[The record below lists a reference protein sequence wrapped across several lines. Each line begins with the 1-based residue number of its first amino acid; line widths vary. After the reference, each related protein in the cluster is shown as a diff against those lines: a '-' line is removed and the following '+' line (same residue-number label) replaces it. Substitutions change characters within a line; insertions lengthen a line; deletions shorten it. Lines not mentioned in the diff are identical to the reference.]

1 MESLSPCTSGELP
14 QNWECSISQLI
25 QTRHLVKQTWSL
37 FWLKCITEDTI
48 SLFWLSK
55 KLFLLHFVKA
65 FVNFFFNLL
74 NFTMISSSPS
84 SAWTYAPDCF
94 SMVWQWQFILG
105 FVFTLKNKVHCLGK
119 TLEVNFSSLP
129 QSRWWLD
136 FVALTKNCDFFFPN
150 NRGCILTFLLL
161 YINKSYFSILPL

>member
-55 KLFLLHFVKA
+55 KLFLLHFAKA
-65 FVNFFFNLL
+65 FVNFFFYLL

-119 TLEVNFSSLP
+119 ALEVNFSSLP

-136 FVALTKNCDFFFPN
+136 FVALTKNCDFFFQTT
-150 NRGCILTFLLL
+150 GAVFWDFYC
-161 YINKSYFSILPL
+161 YI